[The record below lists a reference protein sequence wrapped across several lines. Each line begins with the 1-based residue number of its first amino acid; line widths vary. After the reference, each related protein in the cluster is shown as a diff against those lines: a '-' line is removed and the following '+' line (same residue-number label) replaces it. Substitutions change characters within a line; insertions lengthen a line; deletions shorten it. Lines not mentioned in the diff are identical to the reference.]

1 MSGTL
6 TEQTAEMT
14 AEAPAT
20 RRELLRRSGEFE
32 MAKNRL
38 AIGFLITA
46 YLAWEFLI
54 NGSDVRTA
62 LVLAISGSCFA
73 GVLALSIIH
82 SPRLSVFRRIVSMS
96 FDLGSLSYCLHVGGE
111 STSVLFPIYLWII
124 FGNGFRFGNR
134 YLLAATV
141 IAIAGFVL
149 VFSFTPFWITKPH
162 LAGGLL
168 LGLAAIP
175 AYAAKLIRDLNRAK
189 AEAEHASKAKSRFL
203 ASISH
208 EFRTPLHAIVGM
220 SDLLLNSDI
229 RPTHRDM
236 LATVR
241 RSAQSLN
248 ALIDTI
254 LDFSR
259 LESGRMPI
267 KTETFSLDT
276 VLGNVA
282 GMLESQAEKKD
293 VRLGLTIG
301 PDVPDLV
308 HGSRSSLEAIIINLA
323 SNAVKFTAEGHVN
336 ILVRLIEEK
345 HGIARIRCEVAD
357 TGIGIAKEAQ
367 ETVFE
372 AFSQAD
378 DTILD
383 RFGGTGLGLATAKQ
397 LAVAQNGAIGVESE
411 PGQGT
416 TLWFELPLEIRPTE
430 TGNARENT
438 RSAILIS
445 RNAGIVRS
453 AGETLAALNAVTRIA
468 ENVAAA
474 VRLLES
480 LPADGGGKPVCL
492 IDWET
497 WRSAEELDR
506 TQLHSIGV
514 PAVLVDSQGMS
525 CLKAIAD
532 RNSFVSHVAPDAD
545 VATLARVLALAGH
558 VRPVA
563 GETEEAE
570 SRIAKARTALKVLVA
585 DDNKTNRMVV
595 TKILEMAGHETLEA
609 GNGEEMLDTLAET
622 GCDVVLMDV
631 NMPVMNGI
639 EATKHLRVM
648 EAGQKDTPVIGLTAD
663 GSEEMRRACMD
674 AGMNGCL
681 TKPVNPPDLLRAIDD
696 AAGICEISTAMG
708 EPAAEPGKPANDVSP
723 VPSGSGVDA
732 DAIADLVKLGGEA
745 FAREVVS
752 SFIGEAHATIDR
764 IATALDRGDWAEFHD
779 QAHALKSTSSNVG
792 AVGLAGLCERSRLLP
807 ESAAASDRQAFVA
820 TLESTLESAVSSKP
834 FSKLVDT
841 GAMKAAAG

>member
-1 MSGTL
+1 
-6 TEQTAEMT
+6 
-14 AEAPAT
+14 
-20 RRELLRRSGEFE
+20 
-32 MAKNRL
+32 
-38 AIGFLITA
+38 
-46 YLAWEFLI
+46 
-54 NGSDVRTA
+54 
-62 LVLAISGSCFA
+62 
-73 GVLALSIIH
+73 
-82 SPRLSVFRRIVSMS
+82 
-96 FDLGSLSYCLHVGGE
+96 
-111 STSVLFPIYLWII
+111 
-124 FGNGFRFGNR
+124 
-134 YLLAATV
+134 
-141 IAIAGFVL
+141 
-149 VFSFTPFWITKPH
+149 
-162 LAGGLL
+162 
-168 LGLAAIP
+168 
-175 AYAAKLIRDLNRAK
+175 
-189 AEAEHASKAKSRFL
+189 
-203 ASISH
+203 
-208 EFRTPLHAIVGM
+208 
-220 SDLLLNSDI
+220 
-229 RPTHRDM
+229 
-236 LATVR
+236 
-241 RSAQSLN
+241 
-248 ALIDTI
+248 
-254 LDFSR
+254 
-259 LESGRMPI
+259 MPI

-416 TLWFELPLEIRPTE
+416 TFWFELPLEIRPTE
-430 TGNARENT
+430 TGNARQNT

-506 TQLHSIGV
+506 TQLHSIGA

-663 GSEEMRRACMD
+663 GSEEMRRACTE

-681 TKPVNPPDLLRAIDD
+681 TKPVNPPRSSACHRRCGRYLRDFDCNGRACRG
-696 AAGICEISTAMG
+696 ARQAGKRRLAGSIGLGCRCRCHRRSRQAGRGGLCQRGRQFLHRRGACHDRSYRHGVGSRRLGRISR
-708 EPAAEPGKPANDVSP
+708 PGACPSRVRHPMSARSVWRACAN
-723 VPSGSGVDA
+723 
-732 DAIADLVKLGGEA
+732 
-745 FAREVVS
+745 
-752 SFIGEAHATIDR
+752 AHACFPNPQRPAIGR
-764 IATALDRGDWAEFHD
+764 HLSPR
-779 QAHALKSTSSNVG
+779 SSRHWR
-792 AVGLAGLCERSRLLP
+792 APSRRNRFPNLSIP
-807 ESAAASDRQAFVA
+807 AQ
-820 TLESTLESAVSSKP
+820 
-834 FSKLVDT
+834 
-841 GAMKAAAG
+841 